1 LLVSWQI
8 LIKLAIIPALPHREK
23 EDRNYRIA
31 AGKVMVIPTPTAE
44 PFKATIVGL

>member
-1 LLVSWQI
+1 MTDSDQISNNPCLV
-8 LIKLAIIPALPHREK
+8 HREK
-23 EDRNYRIA
+23 EDTNYRIA

>member
-1 LLVSWQI
+1 MADTDRMSNNPG
-8 LIKLAIIPALPHREK
+8 LIHRGE
-23 EDRNYRIA
+23 EGGNYRIA

>member
-1 LLVSWQI
+1 MADSDQISNNPCLV
-8 LIKLAIIPALPHREK
+8 HRGK